1 MALDYRKYYF
11 TDTGLRNARLN
22 FAFPD
27 EGQILENI
35 VYNELN
41 YNGYS
46 VNIGTFD
53 NVEKTKMKNM

>member
-1 MALDYRKYYF
+1 M
-11 TDTGLRNARLN
+11 N